1 MKEEVIHYLDIK
13 ANGVYLDCTFGAGGH
28 SFGILKKLN
37 SSGLLIGI
45 DSDENNIQP
54 THTQFSVFK
63 NTQYSLHHSNFIDF
77 PDILDSIKINNLDG
91 ILLDLGLSSMEL
103 DDKSRGFSFQK
114 NGPLDMRFNIEDD
127 LTASKLL
134 NNSSFAEISSIL
146 KTFGEEKNHRKI
158 AKSIINYVK
167 QNKMNTTFDL
177 RQSILEVIPQ
187 YFANKTMARVFQA
200 IRIVVNN
207 ELIVLKNTLNKTANY
222 LKKGGKLI
230 VISYHSLEDR
240 IVKKYITKNTKTCIC
255 PKEIPMC
262 VCNQKALYEN
272 ITKKPII
279 PTKQEILINQ
289 KSRSAKM
296 RIARKI

>member
-1 MKEEVIHYLDIK
+1 
-13 ANGVYLDCTFGAGGH
+13 
-28 SFGILKKLN
+28 
-37 SSGLLIGI
+37 
-45 DSDENNIQP
+45 
-54 THTQFSVFK
+54 
-63 NTQYSLHHSNFIDF
+63 
-77 PDILDSIKINNLDG
+77 
-91 ILLDLGLSSMEL
+91 
-103 DDKSRGFSFQK
+103 
-114 NGPLDMRFNIEDD
+114 MRFNIEDD

-240 IVKKYITKNTKTCIC
+240 MVKNLFKKGDINGEVMKDVFGNIYKGDTKTLPSKSFQISSYE
-255 PKEIPMC
+255 K
-262 VCNQKALYEN
+262 VGLYGLRFFWEDGHN
-272 ITKKPII
+272 DGIYTADK
-279 PTKQEILINQ
+279 L
-289 KSRSAKM
+289 KSLGYNG
-296 RIARKI
+296 

>member
-1 MKEEVIHYLDIK
+1 
-13 ANGVYLDCTFGAGGH
+13 
-28 SFGILKKLN
+28 
-37 SSGLLIGI
+37 
-45 DSDENNIQP
+45 
-54 THTQFSVFK
+54 
-63 NTQYSLHHSNFIDF
+63 
-77 PDILDSIKINNLDG
+77 
-91 ILLDLGLSSMEL
+91 
-103 DDKSRGFSFQK
+103 
-114 NGPLDMRFNIEDD
+114 
-127 LTASKLL
+127 
-134 NNSSFAEISSIL
+134 
-146 KTFGEEKNHRKI
+146 
-158 AKSIINYVK
+158 
-167 QNKMNTTFDL
+167 MNTTFDL